1 MVCYAVPIVAA
12 VVHHG
17 LRKRVMGTKGSAHQ
31 SWLTLLL
38 AGGGMFGFVDHL
50 WNGELTL
57 TSANLWA
64 DLALGAVITLGIL
77 GLWSVLVLTDKF
89 ATKATAAST

>member
-1 MVCYAVPIVAA
+1 MVCYAIPVVAA

-17 LRKRVMGTKGSAHQ
+17 LRKSVKGLNKDRRQ

-38 AGGGMFGFVDHL
+38 AGGGMFGFIDHL

-57 TSANLWA
+57 IGSNLLS
-64 DLALGAVITLGIL
+64 DLALGTIITLGIFCF
-77 GLWSVLVLTDKF
+77 WEILVIRDK
-89 ATKATAAST
+89 STTEKPTPAN